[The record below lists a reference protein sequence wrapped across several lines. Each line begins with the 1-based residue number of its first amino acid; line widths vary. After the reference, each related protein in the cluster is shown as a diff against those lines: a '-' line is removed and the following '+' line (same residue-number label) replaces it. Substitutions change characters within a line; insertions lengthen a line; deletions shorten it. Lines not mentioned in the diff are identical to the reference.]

1 MTGIH
6 RRRSECEL
14 QVTFDLG
21 PEVQITTPRADAFVA
36 MDFKADAVIEAQDDY
51 GVRTMRIHQATN
63 GV

>member
-1 MTGIH
+1 
-6 RRRSECEL
+6 L